1 MQEEVDSRTV
11 ALSISA
17 AKFTGR
23 MFKAAIGKYMAHRK
37 EKKLQKARDG
47 PVKPCG
53 KQTVKQ
59 LIGQKSGCV
68 YNESNDPR
76 NQELRENCTEITVL
90 DYAVKKVRTWTANRS
105 MSYSSRQEM
114 LTLLLKLSRNT
125 QERPWRKRKSRRFS
139 KSSGICQRS
148 SKARCLRGRG
158 RNSGGSRDEK

>member
-23 MFKAAIGKYMAHRK
+23 LFKAAIGKYMAHRK

-59 LIGQKSGCV
+59 LIGQNQGVSTI
-68 YNESNDPR
+68 ESNDP
-76 NQELRENCTEITVL
+76 EIKNFERIARKYGV
-90 DYAVKKVRTWTANRS
+90 DYAVKKVKADG
-105 MSYSSRQEM
+105 
-114 LTLLLKLSRNT
+114 
-125 QERPWRKRKSRRFS
+125 RPKYVIFF
-139 KSSGICQRS
+139 
-148 SKARCLRGRG
+148 KARDADALTQAFTEYSRKTVEKEKKPSVLKKLRDLSAVVKSKVLERTKEKQRG
-158 RNSGGSRDEK
+158 QSR

>member
-23 MFKAAIGKYMAHRK
+23 LFKAAIGKYMAHRK

-59 LIGQKSGCV
+59 LIGQNQGVST
-68 YNESNDPR
+68 NDP
-76 NQELRENCTEITVL
+76 EIKNFERIARKYGV
-90 DYAVKKVRTWTANRS
+90 DYAVKKVKTDGKPK
-105 MSYSSRQEM
+105 YVI
-114 LTLLLKLSRNT
+114 
-125 QERPWRKRKSRRFS
+125 FF
-139 KSSGICQRS
+139 
-148 SKARCLRGRG
+148 KARDADALTQAFTEYSRKTVEKEKKPSVLKKLRDLSAVVKEKVLERTKEKQRG
-158 RNSGGSRDEK
+158 QSR

>member
-37 EKKLQKARDG
+37 EKKLQNARDG

-59 LIGQKSGCV
+59 LIGQNQGVSTI
-68 YNESNDPR
+68 ESNDPEIR
-76 NQELRENCTEITVL
+76 NFERIARKYGV
-90 DYAVKKVRTWTANRS
+90 DYAVKKVRTDGKPKNV
-105 MSYSSRQEM
+105 
-114 LTLLLKLSRNT
+114 
-125 QERPWRKRKSRRFS
+125 
-139 KSSGICQRS
+139 I
-148 SKARCLRGRG
+148 
-158 RNSGGSRDEK
+158 